1 MLSELGLLVDME
13 IIFSFYSEAGTCDQ
27 MFLPSGHLAPLSV
40 QSQRIPFGHKM
51 YTLLETSTKL
61 GTIVNFNLVGGLHG
75 GIIS

>member
-1 MLSELGLLVDME
+1 MLSILKLALV
-13 IIFSFYSEAGTCDQ
+13 ARC
-27 MFLPSGHLAPLSV
+27 FLPSGHLAPLSV